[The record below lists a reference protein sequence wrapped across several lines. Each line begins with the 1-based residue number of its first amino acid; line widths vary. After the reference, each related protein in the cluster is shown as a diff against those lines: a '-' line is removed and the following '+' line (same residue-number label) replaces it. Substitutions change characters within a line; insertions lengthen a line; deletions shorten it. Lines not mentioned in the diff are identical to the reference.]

1 MTLATPPEGTTAW
14 IADCSCGDRYV
25 AGHFGLAPRTA
36 GEILARRRGCDRLD
50 WRPVDTVPADATVR
64 TLVSL
69 GAILPV
75 EVIRSAGRS
84 AWVDCIAWIRDA
96 PPPSAAAYDVRV
108 DEAYFPGEARDAGE
122 AGDAGDGGNAGE
134 GILEGAPLIALAPP
148 RRGGTSRA
156 VVLSLGGVHSQ
167 ALAPADLSVALDV
180 MLTAAG
186 RAFARVADA
195 TGTLLLPSD
204 LIPTAR
210 AHPEAGSLQLEPV
223 APGAFHAHLATAGGA
238 IVQPGL
244 AGPFEAFA
252 AGVPTAITLP
262 FTWTQLHQTLEFERR
277 GLHEPSTLAARYLA
291 PFRQASR
298 RVDDEPAITSALG
311 EAQRALTDSDLD
323 EYADELTAFVEALP
337 EHPLTA
343 HRQAFVLDRL
353 RLPDIA
359 SLVGPH

>member
-1 MTLATPPEGTTAW
+1 MTLVTPPDGTTAW

-36 GEILARRRGCDRLD
+36 GDILARRRGCDRPN
-50 WRPVDTVPADATVR
+50 WRPVDVVPVDVRVR

-75 EVIRSAGRS
+75 EVIRSASRS

-96 PPPSAAAYDVRV
+96 PPPSAAAYDIRV
-108 DEAYFPGEARDAGE
+108 AEAYFPGEPGQAD
-122 AGDAGDGGNAGE
+122 DGV
-134 GILEGAPLIALAPP
+134 LEGAPLLALAPP
-148 RRGGTSRA
+148 RRDAAGRS

-167 ALAPADLSVALDV
+167 ALDPADLAVALTV
-180 MLTAAG
+180 VLTAAG
-186 RAFARVADA
+186 RAFARIADA
-195 TGTLLLPSD
+195 TGTLLLPAD

-210 AHPEAGSLQLEPV
+210 EHPEAGPLRLEPV
-223 APGAFHAHLATAGGA
+223 APGAFHAHLTTAAGA

-252 AGVPTAITLP
+252 AGVPTMIALP

-277 GLHEPSTLAARYLA
+277 GLHEPSALAARYLA
-291 PFRQASR
+291 PFRGASR

-311 EAQRALTDSDLD
+311 EAQRALTDRDLD
-323 EYADELTAFVEALP
+323 EYANELVAFVDALP

-343 HRQAFVLDRL
+343 HRQEFVLDRL

-359 SLVGPH
+359 GLVGPH

>member
-1 MTLATPPEGTTAW
+1 MTLITPPDGTTAW

-36 GEILARRRGCDRLD
+36 GDILARRRGCDRPS
-50 WRPVDTVPADATVR
+50 WRPVDAVPVDARVR

-69 GAILPV
+69 GAILPL
-75 EVIRSAGRS
+75 EVIRSASRS

-96 PPPSAAAYDVRV
+96 PPPSAAAYDIRV
-108 DEAYFPGEARDAGE
+108 AEAYFPGETGGPGMPSE
-122 AGDAGDGGNAGE
+122 TGD

-148 RRGGTSRA
+148 RRDAAARS

-167 ALAPADLSVALDV
+167 ALAPADLAVALTIV
-180 MLTAAG
+180 LTAAG
-186 RAFARVADA
+186 RAFTRVADVRA
-195 TGTLLLPSD
+195 TLLLPAD

-210 AHPEAGSLQLEPV
+210 AHPEAGSLRLEPV
-223 APGAFHAHLATAGGA
+223 APGAFHAHLATAAGA

-252 AGVPTAITLP
+252 AGVPTMIALP

-277 GLHEPSTLAARYLA
+277 GLHEPSALASRYLA
-291 PFRQASR
+291 PFRHASR

-311 EAQRALTDSDLD
+311 DAQRALTDRDLD
-323 EYADELTAFVEALP
+323 EYANELVAFVDALP

-343 HRQAFVLDRL
+343 HRREFVLDRL

-359 SLVGPH
+359 GLVGPH